1 MSLLSFMMG
10 TILMCVFTLHSS
22 RPGRPPKRSYGAG
35 VQESPRILHHRANS
49 LLSPALLSPTGKR
62 KRTNTR
68 LVFHH
73 VLCAVNLDEPQFTH
87 SQPPSTYEKYML
99 KSLPPL
105 LSFCSSFILS
115 LPFCRSVRSSFMHLL
130 LRVTVM
136 NDTPQRD
143 HSSICSSL
151 SISLFLSLARSF
163 TSPVLASHLY
173 CITLGRVDAENVLK
187 SAPRN
192 VLCLPESGV

>member
-1 MSLLSFMMG
+1 
-10 TILMCVFTLHSS
+10 MCVSTLHSS
-22 RPGRPPKRSYGAG
+22 RPGRPPKRSYGAC

-49 LLSPALLSPTGKR
+49 LLSPVLLSPTGKR
-62 KRTNTR
+62 KRTHTH

-73 VLCAVNLDEPQFTH
+73 VQCAVHLDEPQFTH
-87 SQPPSTYEKYML
+87 SQPPSTHM
-99 KSLPPL
+99 KSICLNHSLLCCPSAH
-105 LSFCSSFILS
+105 LSFS
-115 LPFCRSVRSSFMHLL
+115 LPFCCSVRSSFMHLL
-130 LRVTVM
+130 LLVTVM

-151 SISLFLSLARSF
+151 SISLFPSLARSL

-173 CITLGRVDAENVLK
+173 CITLGRVDTEHVLK

-192 VLCLPESGV
+192 FLFLPESGV